1 MPQEPAP
8 ADQIEATPE
17 MVWAGLDAYL
27 DYGGQDSDD
36 LMVAEIYRAM
46 EEIRVIK
53 SQEMISKGQM
63 IVKAAEIVNLVL
75 NHSPLRRLKN
85 R

>member
-46 EEIRVIK
+46 AIR
-53 SQEMISKGQM
+53 SSAISRTRPQGGMQG
-63 IVKAAEIVNLVL
+63 
-75 NHSPLRRLKN
+75 LRSRPQTD
-85 R
+85 